1 MDMCFSVCVV
11 TIPVP
16 WGHISG
22 KSWGDEVSKHKILCI
37 HGEYQ
42 ERAGINCGGWYGILE
57 CTRAGAL
64 GNKQMVLGE
73 GWKCGGW
80 YGMRK
85 WYGVADESAHVYSS
99 LESLKLLLCDPLP

>member
-1 MDMCFSVCVV
+1 MAMCFSVCVV

-16 WGHISG
+16 WGYISG

-64 GNKQMVLGE
+64 GNKQMVLGRAGSVE
-73 GWKCGGW
+73 D
-80 YGMRK
+80 GMECANGMK
-85 WYGVADESAHVYSS
+85 
-99 LESLKLLLCDPLP
+99 

>member
-22 KSWGDEVSKHKILCI
+22 KSWGDEVSKRKILCI

-42 ERAGINCGGWYGILE
+42 ERAGGWYGILE

-64 GNKQMVLGE
+64 AREQTNGTRGGLEVWRMVWNAQMVWSRG
-73 GWKCGGW
+73 
-80 YGMRK
+80 
-85 WYGVADESAHVYSS
+85 
-99 LESLKLLLCDPLP
+99 